1 MDKQSEEIG
10 FIKMAL
16 PLFVAGAII
25 FGLLLGKTSPA
36 LGFRLARF
44 IPVGLFLTIF
54 PQMVKVDLG
63 KVKEAF
69 YDAL

>member
-1 MDKQSEEIG
+1 MDKQSEKIG

-25 FGLLLGKTSPA
+25 FGLLLGKTSPV

-63 KVKEAF
+63 KIKEAF
-69 YDAL
+69 YGAL